1 MRGYETW
8 TRRTTTGHEME
19 MSGVAPFHRS
29 TYSLIARATRP
40 MSTEKSQTASNPSA
54 SNPST
59 TIDGVIPA
67 GNCPNSTGQGTATL
81 NLNRLRSS
89 TDHVVAPMA
98 PDGHVVR
105 QTPQSMQWSGL
116 YRAFVALTRIA

>member
-1 MRGYETW
+1 MCGYDTW
-8 TRRTTTGHEME
+8 TRRTTTGQEME
-19 MSGVAPFHRS
+19 ISGVGPFPRP

-40 MSTEKSQTASNPSA
+40 MSTAKSQTASNPSA

-59 TIDGVIPA
+59 TIEGVIPA
-67 GNCPNSTGQGTATL
+67 GNCPNSTGLGTATL
-81 NLNRLRSS
+81 HLNRLRSS

-105 QTPQSMQWSGL
+105 QTPQSTHWSGL
-116 YRAFVALTRIA
+116 YRAFLALTRIA